1 MDATTLEDSAE
12 NEAPP
17 PGQLELLAPAGD
29 LASLE
34 AALEAGAGAVY
45 FGLKTLNARRGAE
58 NFDQEEFVR
67 AVQAAHARGARA
79 YLTLNIDLTERELG
93 QAARIL
99 ELARQTGADAVLV
112 RDPALLAL
120 RPECPELEFHFST
133 QTCMANSADVAAAG
147 QLGARRVVLA
157 RELTLAEIAAA
168 SAVPG
173 VQTEVFCQGALCFC
187 VSGRCLLSSWAGG
200 RSGNRGTCTSPCRVP
215 WEVEG
220 QPAGTPLSMRDL
232 STIHRLDDL
241 RKAGVWSLKIEGRL
255 KTAAW
260 VGQAVSLYRRA
271 LAGEDPRELAEA
283 AEALGAYTGRESTCA
298 YLDAQ
303 RDRLTGLAAGRA
315 PAAEEEC
322 GTAACATAVAQPPSA
337 VPQGQPQAQAQPG
350 AAVPQEEPVPDGPTY
365 DLEINVEARG
375 IVCRCSCAGF
385 SADWTLPKTVIHRR
399 HKAVSVEDLFARL
412 DAETV
417 ARHTLGRRAT
427 SDPAFLL
434 VPRAANAMIDE
445 IGAVIRRA
453 CKKSDELVRIELPGA
468 VRDLLEKDE
477 PSGANRRALGDDPD
491 RARLEL
497 RSLGS
502 LVRSARPE
510 GVIVEGLTV
519 ASLKK
524 AIAVSSG
531 VPLVVAL
538 PPVFFEDEIPAIRSL
553 LRAAKQA
560 RLTVEVNSWGGWLL
574 AKQSGVR
581 MESGP
586 GLPVLNSM
594 AARVL
599 KGLGLRSVTAS
610 IEADR
615 RQLEDLTAHS
625 PAPLTIVVFGRPPL
639 ATTRVRLPSDQIG
652 KVFEDRRG
660 VRIVPGLER
669 GLCVFRPIEPFD
681 LRNCANDRIRAAH
694 LVVDLVGSDDPLGDW
709 FDVPLPKDRRFRFNY
724 DRSLV

>member
-322 GTAACATAVAQPPSA
+322 GTAACATGGTRSRWPDLRPGNQRRS
-337 VPQGQPQAQAQPG
+337 QGHRLPLL
-350 AAVPQEEPVPDGPTY
+350 V
-365 DLEINVEARG
+365 RG
-375 IVCRCSCAGF
+375 IQR
-385 SADWTLPKTVIHRR
+385 
-399 HKAVSVEDLFARL
+399 RL
-412 DAETV
+412 DLAQDGNPPPAQGGV
-417 ARHTLGRRAT
+417 RRRPLRPARRGNGR
-427 SDPAFLL
+427 SPH
-434 VPRAANAMIDE
+434 PRAPGNQ
-445 IGAVIRRA
+445 R
-453 CKKSDELVRIELPGA
+453 SSLPA
-468 VRDLLEKDE
+468 RS
-477 PSGANRRALGDDPD
+477 PSGQRDDRRD
-491 RARLEL
+491 
-497 RSLGS
+497 
-502 LVRSARPE
+502 
-510 GVIVEGLTV
+510 
-519 ASLKK
+519 
-524 AIAVSSG
+524 
-531 VPLVVAL
+531 
-538 PPVFFEDEIPAIRSL
+538 
-553 LRAAKQA
+553 
-560 RLTVEVNSWGGWLL
+560 WGRH
-574 AKQSGVR
+574 S
-581 MESGP
+581 P
-586 GLPVLNSM
+586 GL
-594 AARVL
+594 
-599 KGLGLRSVTAS
+599 
-610 IEADR
+610 
-615 RQLEDLTAHS
+615 
-625 PAPLTIVVFGRPPL
+625 
-639 ATTRVRLPSDQIG
+639 
-652 KVFEDRRG
+652 
-660 VRIVPGLER
+660 
-669 GLCVFRPIEPFD
+669 
-681 LRNCANDRIRAAH
+681 
-694 LVVDLVGSDDPLGDW
+694 
-709 FDVPLPKDRRFRFNY
+709 
-724 DRSLV
+724 

>member
-1 MDATTLEDSAE
+1 MSGVCPVVHDESEVLRQNKAAADR
-12 NEAPP
+12 
-17 PGQLELLAPAGD
+17 QLELLAPAGD
-29 LASLE
+29 FAALE

-58 NFDQEEFVR
+58 NFDQEEFIR
-67 AVQAAHARGARA
+67 AVHAAHARGARA
-79 YLTLNIDLTERELG
+79 YLTLNIDLSERELG

-99 ELARQTGADAVLV
+99 ELARQAGADAVLV

-147 QLGARRVVLA
+147 QLGAGRVVLA

-232 STIHRLDDL
+232 ATIHRLDDL
-241 RKAGVWSLKIEGRL
+241 RKAGVSALKIEGRL

-271 LAGEDPRELAEA
+271 LAGEDPRELAKA

-315 PAAEEEC
+315 PAAEEER
-322 GTAACATAVAQPPSA
+322 GTAACATASAEAVSPPDPATLLASD
-337 VPQGQPQAQAQPG
+337 
-350 AAVPQEEPVPDGPTY
+350 EPASDLPTY

-412 DAETV
+412 DGETIQ
-417 ARHTLGRRAT
+417 RHALGRQTT

-434 VPRAANAMIDE
+434 VPRAANAMIDR
-445 IGAVIRRA
+445 IAAVIRRA
-453 CKKSDELVRIELPGA
+453 CKKLDELVRIELPGA

-477 PSGANRRALGDDPD
+477 PSGANRRALGDSPD

-497 RSLGS
+497 RSLGPF
-502 LVRSARPE
+502 VRSARPE
-510 GVIVEGLTV
+510 GVIVEGLTA

-524 AIAVSSG
+524 ALAASSG

-538 PPVFFEDEIPAIRSL
+538 PPVFFEDEIPAVRSL

-586 GLPVLNSM
+586 GLPALNSM

-610 IEADR
+610 VEADR
-615 RQLEDLTAHS
+615 RQLEDLTTHS
-625 PAPLTIVVFGRPPL
+625 PAPCSIVVFGRPPL

-660 VRIVPGLER
+660 VRIVAGLER

-694 LVVDLVGSDDPLGDW
+694 LAVDLVGSDDPLGDW